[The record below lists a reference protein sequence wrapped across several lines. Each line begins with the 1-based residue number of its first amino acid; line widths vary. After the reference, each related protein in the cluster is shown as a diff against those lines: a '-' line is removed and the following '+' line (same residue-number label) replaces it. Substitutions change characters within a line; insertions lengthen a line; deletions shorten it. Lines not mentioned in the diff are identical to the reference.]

1 MWVYVCKYVRIY
13 VYAHSREATLE
24 NQKLFHPWLCI
35 HPSHFSSTQSL
46 SFHWFIHFSLTHP
59 PTQLPIHSSILPL
72 IHPCLYSS
80 TFLSTYIV
88 PTIHVPFYLCI
99 LPLHM
104 IPFFSACVSCLCNSQ
119 QALYKKIIT
128 EVTEKYCIFVLLVLF
143 FNLTIYLMIDQINVI
158 CPQYISKIKQ
168 SFISFEDLSLR
179 LL

>member
-1 MWVYVCKYVRIY
+1 MYVSMYIY
-13 VYAHSREATLE
+13 MYMHIPGKPLQKTRSFSIPGYASIRHTSHPHSHCLSTG
-24 NQKLFHPWLCI
+24 
-35 HPSHFSSTQSL
+35 SS
-46 SFHWFIHFSLTHP
+46 IDP
-59 PTQLPIHSSILPL
+59 PTHLPIHSSILPL

-104 IPFFSACVSCLCNSQ
+104 IPFFSACVSYLCNSQ

-143 FNLTIYLMIDQINVI
+143 FNLTIYLMINQINVI

-168 SFISFEDLSLR
+168 SFISCEDLSLR